1 MHKPGGVLIRYDVT
15 GEHHCDTFTCR
26 HCPRVV
32 IVPPGAHPDQ
42 FGDFCRSCMAPIC
55 LRCAS
60 KPCDHFEKKLERS
73 EAAGRMLADMG
84 LA

>member
-1 MHKPGGVLIRYDVT
+1 MRKPSGVLIRYDIN
-15 GEHHCDTFTCR
+15 GESHLESFKCVHCQHHVF
-26 HCPRVV
+26 
-32 IVPPGAHPDQ
+32 VPTKAHPDQ

-55 LRCAS
+55 LQCAS

-73 EAAGRMLADMG
+73 EARGRMLADMG